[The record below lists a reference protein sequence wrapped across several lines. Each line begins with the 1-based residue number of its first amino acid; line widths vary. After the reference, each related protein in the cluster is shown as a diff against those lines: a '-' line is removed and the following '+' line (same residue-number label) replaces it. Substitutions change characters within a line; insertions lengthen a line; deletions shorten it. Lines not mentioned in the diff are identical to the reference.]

1 MQGALVAITYTLNHH
16 VNAPPEAVFAAM
28 LDIEGFGAWMA
39 NFVRVERL
47 DEGEV
52 GPGSSWREVRNIM
65 GREGAEV
72 FEIRALEPG
81 RRLELYVD
89 GKKGTTGR
97 GEYHYVYDL
106 EEREGGTDVRLL
118 GGMEMGAVFNLFAR
132 LMLPMFKKMVRKDL
146 ESLARHVERK
156 EQM

>member
-1 MQGALVAITYTLNHH
+1 MALRYTLSHH

-28 LDIEGFGAWMA
+28 LDIEGFGAWME

-72 FEIRALEPG
+72 FEVRSMEAN

-97 GEYHYVYDL
+97 GEYRYVYEL
-106 EEREGGTDVRLL
+106 EARDGGTDVQLH
-118 GGMEMGAVFNLFAR
+118 GEMEMGAIFNLFGR

-146 ESLARHVERK
+146 EALARYVERK
-156 EQM
+156 GQA